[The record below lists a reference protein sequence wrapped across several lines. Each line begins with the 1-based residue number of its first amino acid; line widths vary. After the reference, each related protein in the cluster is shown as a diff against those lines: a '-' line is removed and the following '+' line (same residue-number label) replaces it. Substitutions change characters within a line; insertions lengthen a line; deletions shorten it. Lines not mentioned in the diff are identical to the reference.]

1 MICLA
6 NGMWY
11 KWSHASSDPR
21 TPEDLSAFSV
31 SVMGTSLGLP
41 VGDERPHGA
50 ELVILM
56 MPC

>member
-6 NGMWY
+6 NGMWC

-21 TPEDLSAFSV
+21 TPEDLSVFFV
-31 SVMGTSLGLP
+31 FVMGTSLGLP
-41 VGDERPHGA
+41 AGEERPRGA